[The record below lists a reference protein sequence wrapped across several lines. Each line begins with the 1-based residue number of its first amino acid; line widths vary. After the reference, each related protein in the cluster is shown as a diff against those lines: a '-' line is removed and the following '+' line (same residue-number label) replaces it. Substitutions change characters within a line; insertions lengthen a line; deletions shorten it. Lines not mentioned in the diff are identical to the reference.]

1 MSVTKD
7 CKTSIDNK
15 SNNNKESFLVLKS
28 NPKVLMLRLKDTKN
42 YKATMTLSSNEEFVH
57 DVDSL
62 FDIIAS
68 GKLYQIRIIAYIK
81 RNNSSVFYDDFDYTK
96 CMPTAADIEIV
107 KKLIEEINSKAS
119 IVNR

>member
-7 CKTSIDNK
+7 CKTSINNK

-96 CMPTAADIEIV
+96 SMPTAADIEIV
-107 KKLIEEINSKAS
+107 KKLIEEIHSKAS
-119 IVNR
+119 MVNR